1 MENLLKNEK
10 SPYLKQ
16 HENNPVHWHPWN
28 KKSLDKAKELK
39 KPIFLSVGYASCH
52 WCHVMAH
59 ESFEDQSTASV
70 MNEKFINIKVDREE
84 RPDLDYVFQKSLAL
98 LTGTPGGWP
107 LSMFLDENGV
117 PFSGGTYFPPKEM
130 YGRPSFI
137 NILNQVS
144 EFYAKNR
151 EKTIQQALEIKN
163 VFHQIQK
170 KSSVISQSLIPHLE
184 TLTNHIDYEWGGFKG
199 SPKFPQFYVFESF
212 LYFYKKI
219 KNKKFFDAVKILL
232 QNVCARGLYDHLLG
246 GIARYSTDDK
256 WIAPHFEKML
266 YDNIMFVNLLAQF
279 YLEEPNDYYKNKL
292 IQTVEFINQSFKNK
306 SNLSGSAYDA
316 DSEGIEGKYYVWES
330 KELKSVLG
338 KDYDFFSKFYD
349 ISENGNWEGK
359 NILIEKNAEV
369 LKEDKEKLVSI
380 KNKLLS
386 IREKRPKPFFDDK
399 TQIDLNAYWI
409 STLIFSAEVIDKEE
423 WRKLALSNYKVLKS
437 LLGGEVFHCYKNKE
451 GIKVFLEDYTYLSQL
466 MINLYEVTGD
476 INYLNDAKDTMQKTW
491 DLFYDKNNKILQ
503 KNPVEQNDLFVS
515 PVDISDHNIPN
526 GNSVFLISCKKLE
539 AITGESKWQSMG
551 KELMSSVHS
560 FLNLHSSQMV
570 SYIKNLDMCEELTT
584 FTFFGNIEEFKNL
597 HQYVKNRYLKSST
610 FIYKKD
616 QKESYLVVCKN
627 QTCSNKIKDID
638 SLKSI
643 VKNYAI

>member
-16 HENNPVHWHPWN
+16 HENNPVHWHPWS
-28 KKSLDKAKELK
+28 KKTLDKAKELK

-59 ESFEDQSTASV
+59 ESFENQSTASI

-117 PFSGGTYFPPKEM
+117 PFSGGTYFPPEEM

-144 EFYAKNR
+144 EFYEKNR

-163 VFHQIQK
+163 TFQQIQK
-170 KSSVISQSLIPHLE
+170 KSSVISQSLVPHLE

-199 SPKFPQFYVFESF
+199 SPKFPQFYVFES
-212 LYFYKKI
+212 LLHFYKKT
-219 KNKKFFDAVKILL
+219 KNKKFYDAVKILL

-266 YDNIMFVNLLAQF
+266 YDNIMFINLLGQF

-306 SNLSGSAYDA
+306 DNLSGSAYDA
-316 DSEGIEGKYYVWES
+316 DSEGIEGKYYVWEG

-338 KDYDFFSKFYD
+338 KDYGFFSK
-349 ISENGNWEGK
+349 
-359 NILIEKNAEV
+359 IL
-369 LKEDKEKLVSI
+369 
-380 KNKLLS
+380 
-386 IREKRPKPFFDDK
+386 
-399 TQIDLNAYWI
+399 
-409 STLIFSAEVIDKEE
+409 
-423 WRKLALSNYKVLKS
+423 
-437 LLGGEVFHCYKNKE
+437 
-451 GIKVFLEDYTYLSQL
+451 
-466 MINLYEVTGD
+466 
-476 INYLNDAKDTMQKTW
+476 
-491 DLFYDKNNKILQ
+491 
-503 KNPVEQNDLFVS
+503 
-515 PVDISDHNIPN
+515 
-526 GNSVFLISCKKLE
+526 
-539 AITGESKWQSMG
+539 
-551 KELMSSVHS
+551 
-560 FLNLHSSQMV
+560 
-570 SYIKNLDMCEELTT
+570 
-584 FTFFGNIEEFKNL
+584 
-597 HQYVKNRYLKSST
+597 
-610 FIYKKD
+610 
-616 QKESYLVVCKN
+616 
-627 QTCSNKIKDID
+627 
-638 SLKSI
+638 
-643 VKNYAI
+643 